1 MTRIAV
7 DLASPDT
14 YARAVP
20 HASFAILRREDPV
33 SWQTSRDPK
42 LPGYWA
48 ITKYEDL
55 KFVSRNPELF
65 SSALGGV
72 NLFAP
77 DPGVLEQLRRIM
89 LFMDPPEHRRFRNL
103 VNQFFTPRAVAKLI
117 PNVERLARE
126 IVDSVAERGECEFV
140 SEVAAQ
146 MPMAVICE
154 LMGVPEGDRQ
164 QIYELTNRM
173 IGVDDADFA
182 SSEEDAMRA
191 NLEIFLY
198 AQKLAEQKQ
207 KQPGD
212 DLATLLLGAEV
223 DGQKLSPLDFNSFF
237 LLLAVAGNETTR
249 TVTTHGMR
257 HLIDHPDQ
265 MRALQQ
271 DPELID
277 SAIEEMLRFEPPV
290 LHFRRTATRDVELR
304 GKSIREGDP
313 VVLWYPSANRD
324 EDVFPHP
331 DRFDIRRDPNHH
343 LSFGVGEHF
352 CLGAHLARMELRI
365 IFREILA
372 RLDDMELAGPVRR
385 LRSNFVNGVKQMR
398 VRYTPESR
406 RAAA

>member
-1 MTRIAV
+1 MTRISV

-20 HASFAILRREDPV
+20 HASFAILRHEDPV

-42 LPGYWA
+42 LPGFWA
-48 ITKYEDL
+48 ITKYDDV
-55 KFVSRNPELF
+55 KFISRNPEIF
-65 SSALGGV
+65 SSARGGV
-72 NLFAP
+72 NLYSP
-77 DPGVLEQLRRIM
+77 DEATLSQLRRIM
-89 LFMDPPEHRRFRNL
+89 LYMDPPEHRRFRNL
-103 VNQFFTPRAVAKLI
+103 VNQFFTPRPVAKLV
-117 PNVERLARE
+117 PRVEKLARE
-126 IVDSVAERGECEFV
+126 IVDGVAERGECEFV
-140 SEVAAQ
+140 NEVSAL
-146 MPMAVICE
+146 MPMAVMCE
-154 LMGVPEGDRQ
+154 LMGVPESDRQ
-164 QIYELTNRM
+164 HIFELTNRM
-173 IGVDDADFA
+173 IGVDDPEF
-182 SSEEDAMRA
+182 STSEEDAMRA
-191 NLEIFLY
+191 NVEMFMY
-198 AQKLAEQKQ
+198 AQQLAERVQ

-212 DLATLLLGAEV
+212 NLATLLLQAEV

-271 DPELID
+271 DPELLD

-304 GKSIREGDP
+304 GRKLREGDP
-313 VVLWYPSANRD
+313 VVMWYPSVNRD
-324 EDVFPHP
+324 EDVFANP
-331 DRFDIRRDPNHH
+331 DRFDIRRHPNHH
-343 LSFGVGEHF
+343 LSFGIGEHF

-365 IFREILA
+365 IFREVLA

-385 LRSNFVNGVKQMR
+385 LRSNFINGVKEMR
-398 VRYTPESR
+398 VRFTPESR